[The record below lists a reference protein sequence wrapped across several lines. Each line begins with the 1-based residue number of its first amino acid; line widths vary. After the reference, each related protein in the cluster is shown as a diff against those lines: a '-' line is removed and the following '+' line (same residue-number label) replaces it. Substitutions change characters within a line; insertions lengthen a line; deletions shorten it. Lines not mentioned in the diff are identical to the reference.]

1 MKEKGVPIDG
11 VGLQMHIS
19 CNWYPNYDQLTEV
32 IDMYKEIGVEVHVT
46 EIDVS
51 MQNCKTHDQ
60 QRKLYMDVFKA
71 CFDNENCKVFTV
83 WGAYDTESWI
93 GASNTPLPFDD
104 DMYPKDIYFDML
116 EYVLDKLPEDA
127 TYPTPTATKPEP
139 KPTSSD
145 DSETQNAVY
154 VVKPGDYMVSAAWAD
169 WSWGKKEE
177 NGFDEDGN
185 YQASFEEEQYGALSF
200 HANNSF
206 NGGKIHLEL
215 KSDTEGAPI
224 KVFVHTVKGEEFV
237 LVETIES
244 PSTEEMQSYDIDV
257 PAVSGDK
264 YNRISIQDAWGKAIT
279 ISVANLYFTPSNDVP
294 EDKPVNTDGEK
305 YSIVK
310 EGDYMIDP
318 KWQNWSWGVENSE
331 FDDDGNMVNTITAG
345 TYGGV
350 SFKRGDSTTFGK
362 GTFHFKAMVNDT
374 NAQIQILFHTT
385 EDEYVNVGSVSDY
398 SDEELKEYTVEI
410 DEPTGAKYDRF
421 TIQDVAN
428 NGLILTLNDVYFI
441 AAASEAPVTP
451 VITDG
456 EKYSIVKEGDY
467 MIDPKWQ
474 NWSWGVEDSEF
485 DDDGN
490 MVNTITAGTYGG
502 VSFKRGDSTTFGKGT
517 FHFKAMVND
526 TNAQIQILFHT
537 TEDEYVNVGS
547 VSDYSDEELKEYTV
561 EIDEPTG
568 AKYDRFTIQDVA
580 NNGLILTLNDVYF
593 IAAPDA
599 EEDPEITIPV
609 DEPTDEPTIINE
621 PVEEPTAAPEPEI
634 KGTKYEIVK
643 AGAVTKEW
651 QNWSWGVNDSSIDEN
666 GAMANELNAGDWA
679 GVSFKRSDS
688 TLFGK
693 FTLHLKA
700 MASDPNAVIQIVVHN
715 SADEDDYKNVGSI
728 KDLSDSEMKEYTVEV
743 DEKAKYDRVTIQDIY
758 NEGYTLYIDD
768 VYIVVPENDEPE
780 TTIPVEDPTEPID
793 EPTATTPVE
802 EPTAAPEPEIKG
814 TKYEIVKAGAVTK
827 EWQNWSWGVN
837 DSSIDENGAM
847 ANELNAGDWAGVSF
861 KRSDSTLF
869 GKFTLYFKAM
879 ASDPSAIIQIILHNS
894 ADEDDVVNAGTFKNL
909 SDSEMKEYS
918 LEIDKEAK
926 YDRIT
931 IQDIYNKGY
940 TLIINDVYI
949 VVPEKEEEP
958 IDDKCWAAA
967 LGFSCCKTTKT
978 VIMEDADGAWGAEDG
993 FWCGIVEDEEDT
1005 CWASKLGYPCCKEN
1019 NVIYSIDANGSW
1031 GYENDSWCGI
1041 TKINEEC
1048 EFNALGYSCCP
1059 DAAVVYEDDH
1069 KWGYINNQWCG
1080 VAF

>member
-385 EDEYVNVGSVSDY
+385 EDEYVNVGS
-398 SDEELKEYTVEI
+398 I
-410 DEPTGAKYDRF
+410 
-421 TIQDVAN
+421 
-428 NGLILTLNDVYFI
+428 
-441 AAASEAPVTP
+441 
-451 VITDG
+451 
-456 EKYSIVKEGDY
+456 
-467 MIDPKWQ
+467 
-474 NWSWGVEDSEF
+474 
-485 DDDGN
+485 
-490 MVNTITAGTYGG
+490 
-502 VSFKRGDSTTFGKGT
+502 
-517 FHFKAMVND
+517 
-526 TNAQIQILFHT
+526 
-537 TEDEYVNVGS
+537 
-547 VSDYSDEELKEYTV
+547 SDYSDEELKEYTV